1 MRVVTLRFW
10 SRTSADFSQFNL
22 DQVSHIG
29 TRSGTEGLPMSIQAI
44 SNQSFAV
51 SLGTEEVKV
60 WSQIRMEEGG
70 EAKMVWSVVSAL
82 KFRDMK
88 VK

>member
-1 MRVVTLRFW
+1 
-10 SRTSADFSQFNL
+10 
-22 DQVSHIG
+22 
-29 TRSGTEGLPMSIQAI
+29 MSIQAI

-51 SLGTEEVKV
+51 SLGTEEVKI

-88 VK
+88 VKQLVPNIRLRLKNID

>member
-1 MRVVTLRFW
+1 
-10 SRTSADFSQFNL
+10 
-22 DQVSHIG
+22 
-29 TRSGTEGLPMSIQAI
+29 MSIQAI

-60 WSQIRMEEGG
+60 WSQIRIEEGG

>member
-1 MRVVTLRFW
+1 
-10 SRTSADFSQFNL
+10 
-22 DQVSHIG
+22 
-29 TRSGTEGLPMSIQAI
+29 MSIQAI

-51 SLGTEEVKV
+51 SLGTEEVKI
-60 WSQIRMEEGG
+60 WSQIRMEEAG

-88 VK
+88 VKQLVPNIRLRLKNISQQMKGKPTLAVLHENGWVSFWS